1 MNGSVHVLVN
11 NAGILEKGGRRETI
25 DGYEAHF
32 GTNYLGHVLLT
43 YLLLNLRKGKKGCQQ
58 TRVINVSS
66 CQHRVGSWLDFEDLN
81 MKNSYSMEQAYGNS
95 KAAMVMFSQILE
107 TKFSVPSVSLHPGV
121 VYTDMATSESSW
133 VSLISRYLMKSSNEG
148 ASSLVYAALDP
159 ILYKVSRA
167 GKYLKNN
174 QLVNISSFTAAR
186 SNQKKLWDKTCCM
199 LKPHFQKR

>member
-1 MNGSVHVLVN
+1 MNGSVHVLKVN

-66 CQHRVGSWLDFEDLN
+66 CQHRGVWE
-81 MKNSYSMEQAYGNS
+81 
-95 KAAMVMFSQILE
+95 LE
-107 TKFSVPSVSLHPGV
+107 GCHGYVF
-121 VYTDMATSESSW
+121 TDISESSW

>member
-1 MNGSVHVLVN
+1 MNGSVHVLKVN

-66 CQHRVGSWLDFEDLN
+66 CQHRGVWE
-81 MKNSYSMEQAYGNS
+81 
-95 KAAMVMFSQILE
+95 LE
-107 TKFSVPSVSLHPGV
+107 GCHGYVFTDISVPSVSLHPGV